1 MYLRW
6 HYSHVYRSYSDLW
19 LWLSQ
24 YCFTEFFISSNAS
37 ICSTLAF
44 PPLGNSDRN
53 VVSATN
59 CFPSKRKENT
69 PFHHTAFYYSCV
81 NWNGLSDHL
90 IDALFSLYQQSK
102 SFESKVN
109 FKQAKFLEAAKLA
122 YYNKTKDSNTFQKLG
137 SRNHWEIPN
146 SVFNKGKPAIP
157 PLKKI
162 VW

>member
-1 MYLRW
+1 MSTVPTRISDCDSHSTALRNFLFLLTLVFALHWPSLRW
-6 HYSHVYRSYSDLW
+6 
-19 LWLSQ
+19 
-24 YCFTEFFISSNAS
+24 E
-37 ICSTLAF
+37 TL
-44 PPLGNSDRN
+44 PPLGN

-59 CFPSKRKENT
+59 CFPSKRKEST

-162 VW
+162 V